1 MSRVLNQLKQLGP
14 TQWLLL
20 AGVFHI
26 VFTLSVFLVGRF
38 GILPN
43 HFDEN
48 GVGISFSVDGV
59 VYRRVITDLADT
71 LRQQGLV
78 AWFNS
83 KAPLHCRI
91 YSFSFIFPGNILG
104 HNILAAELFN
114 LIFYLGILMVV
125 YFLGREIF
133 DEKVGL
139 LSAVV
144 VAVWPSFLVHSTQLI
159 RDPISTFFLLGV
171 MLILAMLL
179 RRTLT
184 WKVGIWITLA
194 SIVVLTV
201 FWAARGNFWNIV
213 QAAVGIAMMLF
224 LLRVWRERN
233 LLLPNLILLFVVV
246 ATVLVVPT
254 QIQSTTTS
262 GVKSPTAV
270 IALPF
275 GLNTSSNTI
284 LTRLRNQISGR
295 RHGFLKYQA
304 QGSNIDADVTFNSD
318 GDIIRYLPRA
328 TLIGFFAPFPRM
340 WFGAGVSGHSARLL
354 SAMEMLAMYLLYA
367 AAVYCLWRERRKL
380 YAWLIFLTASVGMI
394 ALGLVVINAGALY
407 RFRFVFWMM
416 MIVLAVKPI
425 SDLRFKISNGR
436 TR

>member
-1 MSRVLNQLKQLGP
+1 MRFGIDRLKQISLV
-14 TQWLLL
+14 QWLMI
-20 AGVFHI
+20 AACFHL
-26 VFTLSVFLVGRF
+26 VFTLSVFLVGRL

-59 VYRRVITDLADT
+59 VYRRVITDLAET

-91 YSFSFIFPGNILG
+91 YSFSFIFPGSILG

-125 YFLGREIF
+125 YLLGREIF

-184 WKVGIWITLA
+184 WKVGIWITLT
-194 SIVVLTV
+194 SIVVLIV

-213 QAAVGIAMMLF
+213 QAAVGIAIMLF
-224 LLRVWRERN
+224 LIRVWRERS
-233 LLLPNLILLFVVV
+233 LLLPNLVLLFVIV

-254 QIQSTTTS
+254 QIQSTTTT

-304 QGSNIDADVTFNSD
+304 QGSNIDAGVAFNSD

-328 TLIGFFAPFPRM
+328 TVIGFFAPFPRM
-340 WFGAGVSGHSARLL
+340 WFEAGISGRSARLL
-354 SAMEMLAMYLLYA
+354 SATEMLAMYLLYA
-367 AAVYCLWRERRKL
+367 AAVYCLWKEWRKL
-380 YAWLIFLTASVGMI
+380 QVWLIFLTASVGMI

-425 SDLRFKISNGR
+425 SDLRSKISNGR
-436 TR
+436 TD